1 MSRSLRRAAA
11 ALLALFA
18 LLLTG
23 CGGVTADDAKAYI
36 QGCLDA
42 AYLGQYNQDYLDL
55 IGITAEEAEEK
66 ILEGFLR

>member
-42 AYLGQYNQDYLDL
+42 AYLGRTTR
-55 IGITAEEAEEK
+55 IIWTCPA
-66 ILEGFLR
+66 